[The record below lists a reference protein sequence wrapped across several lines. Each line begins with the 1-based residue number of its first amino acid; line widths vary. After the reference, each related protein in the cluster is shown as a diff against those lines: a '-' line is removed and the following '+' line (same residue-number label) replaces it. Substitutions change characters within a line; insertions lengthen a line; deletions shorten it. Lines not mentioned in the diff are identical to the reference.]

1 MLVGCKIIQHSL
13 SKKQCFL
20 QKSGISAL
28 IGARKINPKKGK
40 SVEFNSTNGGPIS
53 QKMHKYLVGLK
64 GQNGYLLFQPV
75 EGARVELVGWE
86 SGRARKGREMLM
98 NGRGERKAP
107 SHLCRPVEKKGFYPK
122 SIRFIKISQK
132 YGCADTG
139 AMSYRPQKPLH
150 CFLNSQISEGKKWE
164 QGQKA
169 GKSTASTICVV
180 LRKQEIIKVQL

>member
-1 MLVGCKIIQHSL
+1 MLEGCKIIQHSL

-64 GQNGYLLFQPV
+64 GQNGYLLFRPV

-98 NGRGERKAP
+98 NGRGETKAL

-122 SIRFIKISQK
+122 SSRFIKISEK

-150 CFLNSQISEGKKWE
+150 CFLNSQISEGKK
-164 QGQKA
+164 
-169 GKSTASTICVV
+169 
-180 LRKQEIIKVQL
+180 